1 MHQYKE
7 QMPRDTRPG
16 EETTLGANSTA
27 AEIPGQSSPSGGLCL
42 HVILEKS
49 VTTYPLPGAGSI
61 LIGRSS
67 EAEVRVSDP
76 SVSRRHAIIHAGTR
90 LELEDL
96 GSANGVAI
104 GGTKL
109 EPKGRAPIEV
119 GSVIS
124 LGSVLAVVQRTGSAP
139 RPRRVWSH
147 GHFEGRV
154 EDECARA
161 ERLGSSFAVLRVRV
175 GDSARAEE
183 VISASLRPGDV
194 LATYGPGEFEALLT
208 DAQPDEAVRMAS
220 AAASA
225 LRRAGIEVRAG
236 VVCFPRD
243 GRTPDDLLAKA
254 AEAIRASLPESARG
268 QRPILGS
275 ALRQL
280 EGVIARVARGNI
292 NVIVTGETGVGKEL
306 VAELVHSASP
316 RATKPLVRLNC
327 ASFSETLLASELFG
341 HERGAFT
348 GADRAKPGLLETADG
363 GTVFLDEI
371 GELPMSI
378 QPKLLRVLEEK
389 VVTRVGGLK
398 GRPIDVRFVAATN
411 RDLEMEVAQ
420 GRFRRDL
427 YFRLSG
433 FQLRIDPLRERRDD
447 ILPIAQ
453 EFLKHAAAV
462 AGVTPV
468 PRLAPETVECLVGYT
483 WPGNVREL
491 RNVIDRAVLLCTD
504 GVITPEHLPTDKM
517 RQRVALFT
525 PAASPDGQGA
535 DPLIAAL
542 AEREKQSFV
551 DALAR
556 CGGNQTQAARLLG
569 VSRGTFLTRMNAYGI
584 ARPRKSR
591 GD

>member
-1 MHQYKE
+1 
-7 QMPRDTRPG
+7 MPREPRPG
-16 EETTLGANSTA
+16 DETTLRANSTA
-27 AEIPGQSSPSGGLCL
+27 AEIAGHSSAGSSLCL

-49 VTTYPLPGAGSI
+49 VTTYPLPGTGSI
-61 LIGRSS
+61 VIGRSS
-67 EAEVRVSDP
+67 EADVRIPDP
-76 SVSRRHAIIHAGTR
+76 SVSRRHAIVHTGPR

-104 GGTKL
+104 GGAKL
-109 EPKGRAPIEV
+109 EPNGRAAIEV

-124 LGSVLAVVQRTGSAP
+124 LGSVLAVVQRAGSAP

-161 ERLGSSFAVLRVRV
+161 ERLGSQFAVLRFRV
-175 GDSARAEE
+175 GESARAEDI
-183 VISASLRPGDV
+183 ISASLRPGDV
-194 LATYGPGEFEALLT
+194 LATYGPGELEALLT

-220 AAASA
+220 AVASA
-225 LRRAGIEVRAG
+225 LRRAGLEAQVG

-254 AEAIRASLPESARG
+254 AESTRAPVPEPAEGR
-268 QRPILGS
+268 RPILGS
-275 ALRQL
+275 TLRRL
-280 EGVIARVARGNI
+280 EDVIARIARGNI

-306 VAELVHSASP
+306 VAELVHAQSP
-316 RATKPLVRLNC
+316 RAQKPLVRLNC

-378 QPKLLRVLEEK
+378 QPKLLRVLEDK
-389 VVTRVGGLK
+389 VVTRVGALK

-411 RDLEMEVAQ
+411 RDLETEVAE

-447 ILPIAQ
+447 ILEIAE
-453 EFLKHAAAV
+453 EFLKHAARA

-468 PRLAPETVECLVGYT
+468 PRLARETIDCLLGYS

-504 GVITPEHLPTDKM
+504 GAILPEHLPTDKM
-517 RQRVALFT
+517 RQRVALFA
-525 PAASPDGQGA
+525 PAGSLAGQAGQGA
-535 DPLIAAL
+535 DPLLAAL